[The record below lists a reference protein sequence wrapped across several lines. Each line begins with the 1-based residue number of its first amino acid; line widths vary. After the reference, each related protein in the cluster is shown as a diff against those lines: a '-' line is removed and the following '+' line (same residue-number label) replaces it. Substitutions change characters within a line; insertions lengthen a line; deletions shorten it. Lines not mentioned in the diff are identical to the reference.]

1 VGKTAGAALS
11 VVGHVLR
18 GYSPGHVV
26 NVMREQVAVCLCVC
40 LCLSVS
46 VCLCACVSV
55 SLSLSVSVSGSGS
68 GSVSVCVSSV
78 MHVPPCCTHPT
89 RLIPH

>member
-1 VGKTAGAALS
+1 MGKTAGAALS

-26 NVMREQVAVCLCVC
+26 NVMREQVAVCLC
-40 LCLSVS
+40 LSVS

-55 SLSLSVSVSGSGS
+55 SLSVSVSGSGSGS